1 MGDVSAP
8 SEQELLEVA
17 TRRVTERRDFRVHL
31 AIYLAVNAMLW
42 ILWAA
47 VTGTDEF
54 PWPIWVTLGWGIG
67 VAVQWLSTRR
77 RPISAEAVAHEV
89 EHLRQW

>member
-1 MGDVSAP
+1 M
-8 SEQELLEVA
+8 
-17 TRRVTERRDFRVHL
+17 HL

-47 VTGTDEF
+47 VAGTHEF

-89 EHLRQW
+89 EHLRQR